1 MAMIQS
7 RMEITESRQRYTVVL
22 DQCRDMAVIFCNSQ
36 LAELFEHV
44 GTAFLDFAERA
55 QTNTMQSG
63 FFEAMGLIQRRRP
76 DMEQI
81 FRREIDQGFEFVD
94 RKPVRGADKGTGGED
109 GGVELSLVGQ
119 DEMEES
125 VAAENLIAKANEN
138 FFSELYALGE
148 RLAVINNG
156 QRLKDTEIPA
166 GPYHL
171 VQAFRRS
178 MDGLQIE
185 VKIKIIL
192 YALFE
197 KFVVQEAKSLYD
209 ELNGNLKDAGILPD
223 LKPVGFKGA
232 RGQSEPQAKERAPSD
247 EDAADVLGDGQGPSS
262 LGEQL
267 FESIIDLMSKGQR
280 PGLGTP
286 SRAGTRTTPLGRAEA
301 AAASRELVAAVSRIQ
316 AESPFDSGSV
326 LGTGPIPNL
335 EIDTTFVDRVKETLR
350 RERTQVLSQVDREK
364 MSPMDMDLI
373 DLIGM
378 LFEYMLNDPVLPNLA
393 KALLSHLHTPYL
405 KVALID
411 RRLLVDVEHPARRL
425 LDQMVEAGSLWV
437 DENSPQQGIYPA
449 MQRMV
454 DRVIQEFNEDVSLF
468 EDLLSVFEQAM
479 QEQQNKTDTME
490 QRIQDA
496 ARGRERLQL
505 AKGRGKK
512 EIQKLLER
520 SPVPEP
526 VVSFLNKTWLDRLV
540 HVLMHEEDE
549 VRAQVWKQ
557 AVKTAED
564 LIALFEP
571 KVGGVP
577 VPPRASVLADLRERI
592 VAGTQSMGGTT
603 PSSLEN
609 LFKFLQSP
617 DTWRKLRVRSV
628 ERPQPAPVEKPQRS
642 PKPDDAEAAEA
653 AMTEQEREVTNRLRK
668 MKPGTWFE
676 FASATG
682 GGKRRIKL
690 SWLSP
695 LTATCMFVDR
705 SGMQAEIKTLQEL
718 AHEILSGRAKVI
730 PRPKHPFIERALV
743 SIRNILQT
751 EEGSPGG
758 EAPQGK

>member
-1 MAMIQS
+1 MASIQS
-7 RMEITESRQRYTVVL
+7 RMEIIESRQRCKVVL

-81 FRREIDQGFEFVD
+81 FRRAIDQGFALFD
-94 RKPVRGADKGTGGED
+94 RKDASGARAAEAAETP
-109 GGVELSLVGQ
+109 VELSLLGH
-119 DEMEES
+119 DETEES
-125 VAAENLIAKANEN
+125 VAAENLVAKANETY
-138 FFSELYALGE
+138 FPELYALGE
-148 RLAVINNG
+148 RLAVIYDG
-156 QRLKDTEIPA
+156 RKLKDTEIPV

-171 VQAFRRS
+171 VASFRES
-178 MDGLQIE
+178 MAGLQIE

-192 YALFE
+192 YALFD

-223 LKPVGFKGA
+223 LKPVGFKGG
-232 RGQSEPQAKERAPSD
+232 RGQSDAGAQQRAAREEESA
-247 EDAADVLGDGQGPSS
+247 DALGEGPGPSS

-267 FESIIDLMSKGQR
+267 FESIIDLMAKGQR
-280 PGLGTP
+280 
-286 SRAGTRTTPLGRAEA
+286 AGPLARTGARTAPIGAAEA
-301 AAASRELVAAVSRIQ
+301 AAASRELVAAVTRIQ
-316 AESPFDSGSV
+316 AESSFDTAAVGGGSGQ
-326 LGTGPIPNL
+326 IPNL

-350 RERTQVLSQVDREK
+350 RERTQVLSQVDRDK
-364 MSPMDMDLI
+364 LSPMDMDLI

-411 RRLLVDVEHPARRL
+411 RRLLVDAEHPARRL

-449 MQRMV
+449 MQRVV
-454 DRVIQEFNEDVSLF
+454 DRVIQEFKEDVSLF
-468 EDLLSVFEQAM
+468 EDLLLVFEQAM
-479 QEQQNKTDTME
+479 HEQQNKTDTME

-496 ARGRERLQL
+496 ARGREKLQL
-505 AKGRGKK
+505 AKSRAKK
-512 EIQKLLER
+512 EIQKLVER
-520 SPVPEP
+520 APVPEP
-526 VVSFLNKTWLDRLV
+526 VANFLNKTWLDRLV
-540 HVLMHEEDE
+540 FVLMHEEEE
-549 VRAQVWKQ
+549 VRTQVWRQ
-557 AVKTAED
+557 TVKTAED
-564 LIALFEP
+564 LCGLFEP
-571 KVGGVP
+571 RIGVGPGAP
-577 VPPRASVLADLRERI
+577 KASVLADLRQRI
-592 VAGTQSMGGTT
+592 LAGVQSMGGTM
-603 PSSLEN
+603 PSALDN

-617 DTWRKLRVRSV
+617 ETWRKVRARPV
-628 ERPQPAPVEKPQRS
+628 ERPQPAAVQKAQKKPS
-642 PKPDDAEAAEA
+642 SLEDGEVGEP
-653 AMTEQEREVTNRLRK
+653 AMSEQEREITNRLRK

-743 SIRNILQT
+743 SIRNMLQT
-751 EEGSPGG
+751 DEDPGSD
-758 EAPQGK
+758 EAPESK

>member
-1 MAMIQS
+1 MTMIQS
-7 RMEITESRQRYTVVL
+7 RMEIIESRQRYAVVL

-81 FRREIDQGFEFVD
+81 FRREIDQAFEFVD
-94 RKPVRGADKGTGGED
+94 REKVGKPDKGTGGEGD
-109 GGVELSLVGQ
+109 DVELSLVGQ

-125 VAAENLIAKANEN
+125 VAAEKLVAKANGN
-138 FFSELYALGE
+138 FFPELYALGE
-148 RLAVINNG
+148 RLAVINAG

-178 MDGLQIE
+178 MHGLQIE

-197 KFVVQEAKSLYD
+197 KFVVQEAKSLYA

-223 LKPVGFKGA
+223 LKPVAYKGA
-232 RGQSEPQAKERAPSD
+232 RGQSAPQAKERAPSD
-247 EDAADVLGDGQGPSS
+247 EDAADALGDGQGPSS

-280 PGLGTP
+280 HGLGTP
-286 SRAGTRTTPLGRAEA
+286 SRAGTRTTPVGQAEA
-301 AAASRELVAAVSRIQ
+301 AAASRELVAAVSKIQ

-468 EDLLSVFEQAM
+468 EGLLSVFEQAM

-512 EIQKLLER
+512 ELQKLIER

-526 VVSFLNKTWLDRLV
+526 VASFLNKTWLDRLV
-540 HVLMHEEDE
+540 HILMHEDEE
-549 VRAQVWKQ
+549 VRTQVWKQ

-577 VPPRASVLADLRERI
+577 VPPRASVIADLRERI

-603 PSSLEN
+603 TSSLEN

-617 DTWRKLRVRSV
+617 DTWRKLRLRPV
-628 ERPQPAPVEKPQRS
+628 ERPQPGPVEKPQRS
-642 PKPDDAEAAEA
+642 AKPDDAEAAEA
-653 AMTEQEREVTNRLRK
+653 AASEQEREITNRLRK

-718 AHEILSGRAKVI
+718 ACEILSGRAKVI